1 MSEMTGRAWLHYV
14 QMVAGRPSQQDHL
27 VRWPPISP
35 DGPGRPCGV
44 GSTTSVDG
52 ARVTVPE
59 GIPLPHWL
67 EDPLR
72 RCRSSAHLVA
82 ALGTR
87 PSFVDEQRRYD
98 GLPAPS
104 IPTVS
109 ASPSTDLILSDRG
122 PSNRY
127 HGSHTTMS
135 PRRSRTTKRCGGAS
149 SRDLSLVSK
158 PETSV
163 LRRSQVST
171 WESSCNAPGQ
181 AADAPPSVATAG
193 KAAQRLPH
201 QLLEFPID
209 SRPRSFT
216 S

>member
-122 PSNRY
+122 PSNRL
-127 HGSHTTMS
+127 HGSHTTT
-135 PRRSRTTKRCGGAS
+135 PPLRSGTTKRCGGANS
-149 SRDLSLVSK
+149 CGRSLVSK
-158 PETSV
+158 QETWA

-171 WESSCNAPGQ
+171 WESTWESTCNAPGQ
-181 AADAPPSVATAG
+181 PADAPPSIAGTAP
-193 KAAQRLPH
+193 QRLPY
-201 QLLEFPID
+201 QLLS
-209 SRPRSFT
+209 SR
-216 S
+216 